1 MTFTYNDT
9 PVSFQI
15 HGQGPPVVLLHG
27 FLESS
32 SMWEILIPE
41 FSASRQL
48 IIPDLPGF
56 GKSGVLSTT
65 HTMEEM
71 AGVVQSLLEF
81 LETEE
86 ITLIGHSM
94 GGYISLACLEL
105 FPDKIKKVI
114 LLNSTPAPD
123 SEERKQD
130 RTRALEILDK
140 KPKAFIAMTF
150 SNWGGPDLSEKQKKI
165 LETYKKQVG
174 SFPVSGIKA
183 AVSGMKIRKDR
194 TEVLKNFKGK
204 KYFLLAKNDSV
215 IPYEPTLKTAR
226 NCGATIHSV
235 TGGHMSL
242 IEKTKETI
250 EFLQLVC

>member
-81 LETEE
+81 LKTEE

-204 KYFLLAKNDSV
+204 KYFLLAENDSV